1 MPEPR
6 DAAAKSRMCQSLQ
19 SQFLHFH
26 HNRMYSSSLSE
37 LQFNDRL
44 QFQFPN
50 PMLILSRGFAI
61 SELHQG
67 DSADQCKAAGD
78 LSGELHG
85 AARQFGLGAQYEY
98 FWIEWMNFHRF
109 VAALMNRSTEDEFK
123 YPENLIEN
131 DDVDYSAW
139 HNRSSWFYYLW
150 LLEQII
156 QSEAP
161 LLVSSWPPNGAD
173 LSVSG
178 NRCLGA
184 ASSLFSRFSIDL
196 RRFPVVLY
204 FNQNVEGIDSST
216 VTAEASIVTS
226 KDLTWKLLSPKN
238 SQFGGV
244 WVAYRDISSVGLDSL
259 SPQRVQNTLKGMIMR
274 NFHGKKMTFVTPK
287 DSWKNQVLLRFGV
300 AYRYR
305 DGTDKSLSG
314 PCWELGL
321 VKPVTEWNRG
331 SATPFLLEPAQQQTG
346 KFLCS
351 GAPEITQVSESAEHL
366 VQRDRLPPYRHQSLS
381 VHVSSDILRRHE
393 DLPNG
398 VDVENYWAAF
408 MVFKDLDL
416 VQLDVAEIPVANE
429 KLQSFLVR
437 IFPALTWLDGRNLH

>member
-1 MPEPR
+1 MIASSFNFR
-6 DAAAKSRMCQSLQ
+6 IQCLYFHVGLQSLSYTRETLQ
-19 SQFLHFH
+19 TSAKLLAIYLENYTVWNYWKLAVEHNIRDSESDPDSVKLIFDEELRAVESALRQNCKSYNAWNHQKWVLSKGHSSIDRELKFLGP
-26 HNRMYSSSLSE
+26 
-37 LQFNDRL
+37 
-44 QFQFPN
+44 FQEQA
-50 PMLILSRGFAI
+50 SR
-61 SELHQG
+61 
-67 DSADQCKAAGD
+67 
-78 LSGELHG
+78 
-85 AARQFGLGAQYEY
+85 
-98 FWIEWMNFHRF
+98 NFHACNYRRF

-139 HNRSSWFYYLW
+139 HNR
-150 LLEQII
+150 
-156 QSEAP
+156 
-161 LLVSSWPPNGAD
+161 
-173 LSVSG
+173 
-178 NRCLGA
+178 R
-184 ASSLFSRFSIDL
+184 
-196 RRFPVVLY
+196 
-204 FNQNVEGIDSST
+204 
-216 VTAEASIVTS
+216 
-226 KDLTWKLLSPKN
+226 
-238 SQFGGV
+238 
-244 WVAYRDISSVGLDSL
+244 
-259 SPQRVQNTLKGMIMR
+259 
-274 NFHGKKMTFVTPK
+274 
-287 DSWKNQVLLRFGV
+287 
-300 AYRYR
+300 
-305 DGTDKSLSG
+305 
-314 PCWELGL
+314 
-321 VKPVTEWNRG
+321 NRG

>member
-1 MPEPR
+1 
-6 DAAAKSRMCQSLQ
+6 
-19 SQFLHFH
+19 
-26 HNRMYSSSLSE
+26 
-37 LQFNDRL
+37 
-44 QFQFPN
+44 
-50 PMLILSRGFAI
+50 
-61 SELHQG
+61 
-67 DSADQCKAAGD
+67 
-78 LSGELHG
+78 
-85 AARQFGLGAQYEY
+85 
-98 FWIEWMNFHRF
+98 
-109 VAALMNRSTEDEFK
+109 
-123 YPENLIEN
+123 
-131 DDVDYSAW
+131 
-139 HNRSSWFYYLW
+139 
-150 LLEQII
+150 
-156 QSEAP
+156 
-161 LLVSSWPPNGAD
+161 
-173 LSVSG
+173 
-178 NRCLGA
+178 
-184 ASSLFSRFSIDL
+184 
-196 RRFPVVLY
+196 
-204 FNQNVEGIDSST
+204 
-216 VTAEASIVTS
+216 
-226 KDLTWKLLSPKN
+226 
-238 SQFGGV
+238 
-244 WVAYRDISSVGLDSL
+244 
-259 SPQRVQNTLKGMIMR
+259 MIMR

-321 VKPVTEWNRG
+321 LFFSSSKIGKLMLARLLMARDAMLSPCANKTAHSEEVLELYRDLIRSNPPHSQYYKDQSSLVLMQWDHLRSSCGFKSQISATRSLIQLKNRG